1 MRIVIPSTST
11 SFILAVALMSAQL
24 WEVVGGSEKAGIV
37 VRAGRDLKS
46 SELGRLSTGALVLQT
61 DLVGERLSFE
71 RLTGTG
77 PSTGWVSL
85 AVKGTELVVKSGKE
99 LPGASVLACFY
110 SGGMT
115 AKQGLESMEPFVSA
129 ARHVGIHASVI
140 LDHPGE
146 PGYEDCKGW
155 DDYVARLAAKVDE
168 DAERRNKPV
177 FIVAHSHGSVAA
189 WGLAKRFG
197 KRCQK
202 LYIVARRPPNGGLAD
217 EVWGVDS
224 AAGVAELS
232 DLDLLNGML
241 LAWPNTFLESKKH
254 INPLPHPVPTILK
267 TVRKQYSMPW
277 LPCGSAEVME
287 LCKDAPAIEAPILG
301 IAASKELPRGETLAK
316 MEGWKE
322 FTLNGFE
329 LKSVAGDHLGIMA
342 QGSEALD
349 VILLNMARRSVESGE
364 PGTSFESGDAVA
376 TSASS

>member
-1 MRIVIPSTST
+1 
-11 SFILAVALMSAQL
+11 MSAQL
-24 WEVVGGSEKAGIV
+24 WEVVGGSEKGGIV
-37 VRAGRDLKS
+37 VRAGHDLKS

-71 RLTGTG
+71 RLTGAG
-77 PSTGWVSL
+77 PSKGWVSL
-85 AVKGTELVVKSGKE
+85 AVKGTQLLAKSGKE
-99 LPGASVLACFY
+99 LPGAPVLACFY

-115 AKQGLESMEPFVSA
+115 AQQGLENLKPFVSA
-129 ARHVGIHASVI
+129 ARHIGIQACVI

-146 PGYEDCKGW
+146 PGFEDCKGW

-189 WGLAKRFG
+189 WGLAKYFG

-224 AAGVAELS
+224 AAGVAELG
-232 DLDLLNGML
+232 DVDLLKGML
-241 LAWPNTFLESKKH
+241 QAWPNTFLESKKQ
-254 INPLPHPVPTILK
+254 IDPLPHPVPTILK
-267 TVRKQYSMPW
+267 TVRRQYSVPW

-316 MEGWKE
+316 MEGWKD

-329 LKSVAGDHLGIMA
+329 LKSVEGDHLGMMA
-342 QGSEALD
+342 KGSEAFD
-349 VILLNMARRSVESGE
+349 VILSDMARRSAESR
-364 PGTSFESGDAVA
+364 DVA
-376 TSASS
+376 TTSASS